1 MKLTKANLDF
11 LDDLFDK
18 LMSNVDTDMID
29 LQEDDSCDDH
39 LQFEKLSISNE
50 TTN

>member
-18 LMSNVDTDMID
+18 LLKQTDKEMID
-29 LQEDDSCDDH
+29 LQDDDSCDDH
-39 LQFEKLSISNE
+39 LQFEKLSEQLSE
-50 TTN
+50 